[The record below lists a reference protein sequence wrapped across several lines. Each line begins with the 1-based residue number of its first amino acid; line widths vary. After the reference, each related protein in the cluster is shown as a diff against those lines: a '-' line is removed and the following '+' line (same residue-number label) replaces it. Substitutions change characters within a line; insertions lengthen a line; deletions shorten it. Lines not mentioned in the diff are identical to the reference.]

1 MLDFSLPTDF
11 GGVAADLDFSLSDVT
26 IQSRDDG
33 IENERYLRPK
43 IYENT
48 LGMVDMASGSGRGG
62 NGGHRKT
69 TKGNTKAKKRGQSRK
84 KKNKKKK
91 QTALYDD
98 LPF

>member
-43 IYENT
+43 N
-48 LGMVDMASGSGRGG
+48 
-62 NGGHRKT
+62 KT
-69 TKGNTKAKKRGQSRK
+69 TKGNTKAKKRGQNRK

-98 LPF
+98 FPFRSINGRGEKAK